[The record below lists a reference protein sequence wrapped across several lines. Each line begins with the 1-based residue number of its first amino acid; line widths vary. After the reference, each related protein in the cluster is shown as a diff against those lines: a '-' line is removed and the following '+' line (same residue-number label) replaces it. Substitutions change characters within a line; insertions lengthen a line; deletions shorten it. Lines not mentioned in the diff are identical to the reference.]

1 MWTNSSKVWE
11 AWPQW
16 NMLFVAETATVDV
29 LALFTGGPLR
39 AEQSCESSRGACDA
53 CESFGVD
60 SVYDVESLSA

>member
-1 MWTNSSKVWE
+1 
-11 AWPQW
+11 
-16 NMLFVAETATVDV
+16 MLFVAETATVNV